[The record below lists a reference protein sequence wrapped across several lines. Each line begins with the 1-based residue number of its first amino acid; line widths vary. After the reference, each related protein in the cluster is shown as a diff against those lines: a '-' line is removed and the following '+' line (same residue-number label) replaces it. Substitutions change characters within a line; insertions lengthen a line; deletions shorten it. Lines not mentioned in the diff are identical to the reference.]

1 MTNARWANR
10 LKAEVDLASELWKA
24 NPFGQWLAVGP
35 GWSMTVIYRANEAWY
50 YWHAEANG
58 YATSGKRETLF
69 AGQLAAQNAL
79 ERIRN
84 GFASRV
90 FPSTVPMNGEA
101 G

>member
-1 MTNARWANR
+1 MINARWATL
-10 LKAEVDLASELWKA
+10 LKAEEDLISELWKP
-24 NPFGQWLAVGP
+24 NPFGRWIADGP
-35 GWSMTVIYRANEAWY
+35 GWSMTVIYRVNEAFY

-79 ERIRN
+79 ERIRD
-84 GFASRV
+84 GFSSRAH
-90 FPSTVPMNGEA
+90 PSTVPMNGEA